1 MVQIEKLEGEHAGVV
16 KLHARSSLFL
26 DDGLRSLKERSLRY
40 LRAGAPIHFRG
51 PAGTGKTTLAMAVAA
66 EWGRPVCMIVGDS
79 AATSASLIGE
89 QTGVRTKQIVDRYV
103 SSVRRVE
110 TETGIVWTDN
120 ALTTAIMSGYTLI
133 YDEFTRSPPQANN
146 PLLMAL
152 EERMVIISGRA
163 RADRYE
169 AAHPEFRVI
178 LTSNP
183 EDYAG
188 ISQPQDALIDRVI
201 TFDFDHHRRDAE
213 IGIVMARSGASFHLA
228 EVAVDIVRAVRQSKR
243 LLQLPSIRSA
253 IIIARVAHNEDFV
266 PDVDDPHFMQLC
278 FDVLEA
284 KAPSRSMD
292 PEQREGFQ
300 RELSDIIE
308 QVCRSTPS
316 EGDQSC
322 SG

>member
-1 MVQIEKLEGEHAGVV
+1 MVRIEKLEGAHAGVV
-16 KLHARSSLFL
+16 RLHARSGLFL
-26 DDGLRSLKERSLRY
+26 DDGLASLKERSLRY

-66 EWGRPVCMIVGDS
+66 EWGRPVCMMVGDS
-79 AATSASLIGE
+79 AATSASLVGE
-89 QTGVRTKQIVDRYV
+89 QTGVRTKQVVDRYV

-120 ALTTAIMSGYTLI
+120 ALTTAVVCGYTLI

-152 EERMVIISGRA
+152 EERMVIIPGRA
-163 RADRYE
+163 RGDRYE

-201 TFDFDHHRRDAE
+201 TFDFDHHCRDAE
-213 IGIVMARSGASFHLA
+213 IGIVMSRSGAAYHAA
-228 EVAVDIVRAVRQSKR
+228 EVAVDIVRALRQSKR

-253 IIIARVAHNEDFV
+253 IIIARVAHIEKFDPDHGDPRFV
-266 PDVDDPHFMQLC
+266 QLC

-292 PEQREGFQ
+292 PEQREAFQ
-300 RELSDIIE
+300 IELSETIE
-308 QVCRSTPS
+308 RVCLSYAAES
-316 EGDQSC
+316 GQSC
-322 SG
+322 AR